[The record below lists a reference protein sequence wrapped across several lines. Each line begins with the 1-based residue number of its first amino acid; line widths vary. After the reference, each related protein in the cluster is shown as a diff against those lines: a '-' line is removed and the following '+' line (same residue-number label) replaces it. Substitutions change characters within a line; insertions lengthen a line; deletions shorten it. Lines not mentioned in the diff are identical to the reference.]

1 MAVIKRMMMCRR
13 KAGTSLEQFMEYYET
28 KHATLSAS
36 LFPMFA
42 SYKRNFIQPNPSRL
56 PAGATDNPYDVV
68 TEMVFANEADYAAF
82 LAKIQLPE
90 VRAVLVPDEA
100 AFIEPGSIFSFA
112 VRESVLP
119 K

>member
-1 MAVIKRMMMCRR
+1 MAVIKRMVMIRR
-13 KAGTSLEQFMEYYET
+13 KTGTTHEQFRAYYEAN
-28 KHATLSAS
+28 HATMAMR
-36 LFPMFA
+36 LFPMFGT
-42 SYKRNFIQPNPSRL
+42 YKRNFIQPNAARL

-68 TEMVFANEADYAAF
+68 TEMTFSSEADYAAF